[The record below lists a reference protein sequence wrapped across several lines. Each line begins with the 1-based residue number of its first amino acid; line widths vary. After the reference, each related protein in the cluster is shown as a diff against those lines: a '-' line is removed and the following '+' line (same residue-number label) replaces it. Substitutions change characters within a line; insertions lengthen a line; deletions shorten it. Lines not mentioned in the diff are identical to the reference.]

1 MLKHMKRRVIFAA
14 MLAFFAVIV
23 MLAVLVNVVNYCV
36 VTNRLDGTLSSI
48 LSFEEKPQ
56 DGPKPGGPPPEP
68 FKMFPD
74 EESNYM
80 TRFFVVSF
88 DAAGN
93 AVNSSTD
100 FIASV
105 GAEDAEQ
112 LAKQAM
118 SRRSDHGY
126 INEFRYA
133 GPKPDTKEAAIVML
147 ADTIEAA
154 VRSLKNPTPKEIDQF
169 IVRLIRG
176 KLEDGQL
183 SESPLSLHDIDE
195 ICEAF
200 SDILKGVYHE
210 RIEYPTVPHYAQAA
224 APVQESAKEQ
234 PPASEMKSAEASE
247 EPASETLEETP
258 PQEPSGN
265 PAGEEKEISAE
276 EQASAD
282 AENVQDGAQQ
292 E

>member
-105 GAEDAEQ
+105 GAEDAVE
-112 LAKQAM
+112 LAKKLNIM
-118 SRRSDHGY
+118 LWDRGY
-126 INEFRYA
+126 LDNM
-133 GPKPDTKEAAIVML
+133 D
-147 ADTIEAA
+147 
-154 VRSLKNPTPKEIDQF
+154 S
-169 IVRLIRG
+169 
-176 KLEDGQL
+176 
-183 SESPLSLHDIDE
+183 
-195 ICEAF
+195 
-200 SDILKGVYHE
+200 
-210 RIEYPTVPHYAQAA
+210 
-224 APVQESAKEQ
+224 
-234 PPASEMKSAEASE
+234 
-247 EPASETLEETP
+247 
-258 PQEPSGN
+258 
-265 PAGEEKEISAE
+265 
-276 EQASAD
+276 
-282 AENVQDGAQQ
+282 
-292 E
+292 